1 MLTTT
6 IVVGALS
13 AAALLQQTDTTLALN
28 GASRLSLENFRGE
41 VVVRTWDR
49 DAVQIR
55 ADYRSS
61 RHVEID
67 RHGST
72 IHIEVGTDRGMGI
85 AGTVDFQLTVPPNLD
100 LSIEGM
106 ALGVDIEGSR
116 GEVEVNTV
124 NGNISLRGGRG
135 AIDLESV
142 NGEITVDGAEGDMDI
157 TGVAGEVTVRNSS
170 GDIYVEGVGGS
181 ITLQGIR
188 SSDIEAGTVGGS
200 LRFEGAIQEGGVY
213 TFGTHSGQIWL
224 YLPEEMSARVEAV
237 TLAGSIEIDYPGAPA
252 EPTRSHGM
260 PGLREK
266 ELTFETGAGSARIEV
281 ESFAGTI
288 HILRAGGGM

>member
-1 MLTTT
+1 MFTT

-13 AAALLQQTDTTLALN
+13 AAALLQQTDTTVALN
-28 GASRLSLENFRGE
+28 GASRLSLEDFRGE

-49 DAVQIR
+49 DAIQIR
-55 ADYRSS
+55 ADHPAS
-61 RHVEID
+61 RHIEID

-72 IHIEVGTDRGMGI
+72 IRIEVGTDRGMGL
-85 AGTVDFQLTVPPNLD
+85 AGTVDFELMVPPAMA

-106 ALGVDIEGSR
+106 AVGVDIEGAE
-116 GEVEVNTV
+116 GDVDVNTIH
-124 NGNISLRGGRG
+124 GNINLRGGRG
-135 AIDLESV
+135 SITLESV

-157 TGVAGEVTVRNSS
+157 TGVSGSVTVRNSS

-181 ITLQGIR
+181 ITLQGVT
-188 SSDIEAGTVGGS
+188 SSDVEAGTVGGS

-224 YLPEEMSARVEAV
+224 YLPDEMSARVEAV
-237 TLAGSIEIDYPGAPA
+237 TLAGSIEIDYPGAPS
-252 EPTRSHGM
+252 EPTRGHGM

-266 ELTFETGAGSARIEV
+266 ELDFEIGAGSARIEV

-288 HILRAGGGM
+288 HILRAGEGM